1 MNGTVKQKENNSN
14 PKCNFFLLRLIHR
27 KYYLKQLT
35 LEYLLTV
42 ETQNPC
48 SSINIR
54 EIEENI
60 DFYYT
65 KGLFYNTPAALL
77 IVCLYELQQ
86 LNFIDVVNVDGVF
99 FYKISEEGIESLKSF
114 ELQNIAATTFSN
126 FINYRLTLLTVTI
139 SILAL
144 IISII
149 AILLK
154 F

>member
-1 MNGTVKQKENNSN
+1 M
-14 PKCNFFLLRLIHR
+14 LIFVIWTS
-27 KYYLKQLT
+27 Q
-35 LEYLLTV
+35 
-42 ETQNPC
+42 
-48 SSINIR
+48 
-54 EIEENI
+54 EENI